1 MGGAHPEVGVPCRI
15 VARSM
20 PRIWRLRPLHAPCRS
35 CAGTPGQQIR
45 REAIV
50 ANISSRPGSSR
61 KRHADVQELR
71 EAGADLRLIHPA
83 IPIASPE
90 RPMAGMR
97 AGYNM
102 AKKSSHGVAPKV
114 SVVECP

>member
-1 MGGAHPEVGVPCRI
+1 MAVDGY
-15 VARSM
+15 S
-20 PRIWRLRPLHAPCRS
+20 
-35 CAGTPGQQIR
+35 
-45 REAIV
+45 
-50 ANISSRPGSSR
+50 
-61 KRHADVQELR
+61 
-71 EAGADLRLIHPA
+71 DLTHTA

>member
-1 MGGAHPEVGVPCRI
+1 MQT
-15 VARSM
+15 
-20 PRIWRLRPLHAPCRS
+20 CRS
-35 CAGTPGQQIR
+35 CVKLAR
-45 REAIV
+45 
-50 ANISSRPGSSR
+50 IS
-61 KRHADVQELR
+61 D
-71 EAGADLRLIHPA
+71 LIHTT